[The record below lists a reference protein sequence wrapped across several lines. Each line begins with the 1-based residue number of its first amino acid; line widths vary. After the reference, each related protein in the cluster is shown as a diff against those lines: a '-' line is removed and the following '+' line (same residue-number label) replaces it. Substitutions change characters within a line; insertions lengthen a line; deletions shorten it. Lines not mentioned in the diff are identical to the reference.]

1 MEMLSKVALN
11 QSLTF
16 LYWVTAVFLIVI
28 GGFLTKFLYDLIK
41 LTKNL
46 NITTEIVNTELK
58 PTINELKETLH
69 SVNSIIKSTDQS
81 VDSLKSAV
89 GSTLNKTKNLS
100 DSIIGGIL
108 KGFTTVLGLL
118 ENNLFGEFNFAK
130 NIQQYEM

>member
-46 NITTEIVNTELK
+46 NITTKIVNTELK
-58 PTINELKETLH
+58 PTINELKDTLH
-69 SVNSIIKSTDQS
+69 SVNSIIKNTDKS
-81 VDSLKSAV
+81 VDNLKTAV
-89 GSTLNKTKNLS
+89 GSTLNRTRNLS
-100 DSIIGGIL
+100 DSIIGGVL
-108 KGFTTVLGLL
+108 KGFTTVLS
-118 ENNLFGEFNFAK
+118 LFRK
-130 NIQQYEM
+130 

>member
-28 GGFLTKFLYDLIK
+28 GGFLTKFLYDIIK

-46 NITTEIVNTELK
+46 NITTKIVNTELK

-108 KGFTTVLGLL
+108 KGFTTVLGL
-118 ENNLFGEFNFAK
+118 FRK
-130 NIQQYEM
+130 